1 MRTTAMN
8 AFDIGFLAE
17 SDGSLLL
24 DRLRD
29 PARAKLPPVE
39 SFKSGID
46 EADLDLEMA
55 SGKEK
60 QDLEER
66 RRGFV
71 WQALRVGSRERFRAF
86 DKVEDGRNIGALFE
100 PAEVRGEEENGE
112 KEEDKEGSG
121 DGMETEAMPL
131 VEREG
136 KGNGEGEMDTLMFD
150 ARTPG
155 DGRSDDGGAFAATN
169 GEQQQQNALDGAA
182 MVVSTQ
188 ETKSSQT
195 SSATVI

>member
-1 MRTTAMN
+1 MN

-29 PARAKLPPVE
+29 PTRAKLPPVE
-39 SFKSGID
+39 SFKGGIA

-60 QDLEER
+60 LDLEEK

-71 WQALRVGSRERFRAF
+71 WQALRVGSRERFWAF
-86 DKVEDGRNIGALFE
+86 DKVDDGRNIGALFE
-100 PAEVRGEEENGE
+100 PAEVRGEGENGE

-121 DGMETEAMPL
+121 DGMETEPTTTQS
-131 VEREG
+131 VEPDG
-136 KGNGEGEMDTLMFD
+136 KGSSEAGTDALMFD

-155 DGRSDDGGAFAATN
+155 DGRSDDGGAFVAAN
-169 GEQQQQNALDGAA
+169 GEQQQQQNALDGAA
-182 MVVSTQ
+182 MIVAPE
-188 ETKSSQT
+188 ETRDSQT
-195 SSATVI
+195 SAGTVT